1 MPIFFRC
8 HRYCNI
14 KFTLRSIVCTIHL
27 VYWPPSRDLFPV
39 ESDQWIPVINTTLTC
54 WTTNKDKMAKSDSLQ
69 CKIFFFCSPKK
80 SSLYLHSKYMNVVIQ
95 RYLFEVFEV
104 FNNYNDVSIKSALLW
119 SQAMM
124 LWTSLSW
131 DALQPQA
138 GWNAK
143 LQLSIEEWKHLKVEI

>member
-69 CKIFFFCSPKK
+69 CKIFLFCSQKNLVGIYILHKSRDPKI
-80 SSLYLHSKYMNVVIQ
+80 SLWSVQQL
-95 RYLFEVFEV
+95 
-104 FNNYNDVSIKSALLW
+104 YNVSIKSALLW